1 MSVDVIKVCEIE
13 LDEMWSYVQNKSRQR
28 QLWYAIEHKTGQILA
43 YTFGKRKNSVF
54 LKLRKLLQPF
64 NIDMNYSDDW
74 ISYKKYID
82 KDKHKIGKI
91 NTQKIERKNLNFRTR
106 IKRLARKIIC
116 YSKTEQMHDIVIGLF
131 INISEFGLDI

>member
-28 QLWYAIEHKTGQILA
+28 WLWYAIEHKTGQILA

-106 IKRLARKIIC
+106 IKRLARKTIC